1 MPLPDVSDHLVPVHR
16 LSQFVA
22 GSIVLWG
29 AIPARTRPPEG
40 GLRSWP
46 NERPGDSSS
55 AGGRP
60 GMVPQGWG
68 GGGNYEIN
76 QFVFSH

>member
-29 AIPARTRPPEG
+29 AIPAHTSPPEG

-55 AGGRP
+55 AGSSSAGGRA

-68 GGGNYEIN
+68 GNY
-76 QFVFSH
+76 